1 MREFWA
7 SVRRAFTSR
16 YVSHLEAEIQRLRTD
31 NSRLYDALLVKH
43 GLQPLT
49 PREPR
54 SNEPIRTGK
63 PLSSQAA
70 RAKSLFTL
78 KRSEEA
84 KPS

>member
-16 YVSHLEAEIQRLRTD
+16 YVSHLEAENQRLRTEF
-31 NSRLYDALLVKH
+31 RQAIDALLVKN
-43 GLQPLT
+43 GQLPLT

-54 SNEPIRTGK
+54 LNEPLRTGK

-78 KRSEEA
+78 KRSEES